1 MRRVYD
7 ERRRVLVE
15 EIERQFGSSC
25 EIIGSAAG
33 MHLTLLLG
41 EKLRDGEIAKR
52 AIGSK
57 LWLSA
62 LSLSYVGSF
71 SRPGFVLGFGNTPV
85 SQIPAAILLLKKIPS
100 E

>member
-1 MRRVYD
+1 
-7 ERRRVLVE
+7 VLVE

-25 EIIGSAAG
+25 EVMGSAAG

-41 EKLRDGEIAKR
+41 EKLRDREIVKR
-52 AIGSK
+52 AIESK

-62 LSLSYVGSF
+62 LSLSYVGS
-71 SRPGFVLGFGNTPV
+71 SPRPGFVLGFGNAPE
-85 SQIPAAILLLKKIPS
+85 SQIPPAVLLLKKILA